1 MSDLDFN
8 MEVSDRKEAE
18 QEISTS
24 SGGGGRSSQY
34 DPIAEK
40 YANLDDGEAIL
51 LEGMSQNDIQNLR
64 NLLYRRFGKEEV
76 IVRSKSQGDDT
87 YKAVVRDR
95 EGNEYLRDNDTSN
108 GEAPE
113 SEATT
118 EEDEVEDATDEDL
131 DEVF

>member
-51 LEGMSQNDIQNLR
+51 LDGMSQNDIQNLR

-113 SEATT
+113 SETTT
-118 EEDEVEDATDEDL
+118 EEDEVEDASDEDL
-131 DEVF
+131 DDVF

>member
-1 MSDLDFN
+1 MSDLGFE
-8 MEVSDRKEAE
+8 MEVSDRKQAE

-24 SGGGGRSSQY
+24 PNGGGRSSQY

-95 EGNEYLRDNDTSN
+95 EGNEYLRDTDSSDESEGATN
-108 GEAPE
+108 GE
-113 SEATT
+113 SEVT
-118 EEDEVEDATDEDL
+118 EEEDVSDEEL
-131 DEVF
+131 DDVF

>member
-1 MSDLDFN
+1 

-51 LEGMSQNDIQNLR
+51 LDGMSQNDIQNLR
-64 NLLYRRFGKEEV
+64 NLLYRRFGKETV

-95 EGNEYLRDNDTSN
+95 EGNEYLRDSDTSN
-108 GEAPE
+108 GEASE
-113 SEATT
+113 SEDTT
-118 EEDEVEDATDEDL
+118 EEDEVEDASDEDL
-131 DEVF
+131 DDVF

>member
-113 SEATT
+113 SQDTM
-118 EEDEVEDATDEDL
+118 EEDEVEDASDEDL
-131 DEVF
+131 DDVF

>member
-8 MEVSDRKEAE
+8 MEVSDRKQAE

-51 LEGMSQNDIQNLR
+51 LDGMSQNDIQNLR

-113 SEATT
+113 SETT
-118 EEDEVEDATDEDL
+118 KEEDEVEDASDEDL
-131 DEVF
+131 DDVF

>member
-108 GEAPE
+108 GEASE

-118 EEDEVEDATDEDL
+118 EEDEVEDASDEDL
-131 DEVF
+131 DDVF

>member
-118 EEDEVEDATDEDL
+118 EEDEVEDASDEDL
-131 DEVF
+131 DDVF

>member
-1 MSDLDFN
+1 M
-8 MEVSDRKEAE
+8 
-18 QEISTS
+18 
-24 SGGGGRSSQY
+24 
-34 DPIAEK
+34 
-40 YANLDDGEAIL
+40 DDGEAIL

-113 SEATT
+113 SETTT
-118 EEDEVEDATDEDL
+118 EEDEVEDASDEDL
-131 DEVF
+131 DDVF

>member
-8 MEVSDRKEAE
+8 MEVSDRKQAE

-40 YANLDDGEAIL
+40 YANLEDGEAIL

-76 IVRSKSQGDDT
+76 IVRSKSQGDDD

-95 EGNEYLRDNDTSN
+95 EGNEYLRDSDTSN
-108 GEAPE
+108 GEATE

-118 EEDEVEDATDEDL
+118 EEDEVEDASDEDL
-131 DEVF
+131 DDVF

>member
-8 MEVSDRKEAE
+8 MEVSDRKQAE

-51 LEGMSQNDIQNLR
+51 LDGMSQNDIQNLR

-95 EGNEYLRDNDTSN
+95 EGNEYLRDSDTSN

-113 SEATT
+113 SGDTT
-118 EEDEVEDATDEDL
+118 EEDEVEDASDEDL
-131 DEVF
+131 DDVF

>member
-1 MSDLDFN
+1 
-8 MEVSDRKEAE
+8 MEVSDRKQAE

-51 LEGMSQNDIQNLR
+51 LDGMSQNDIQNLR

-113 SEATT
+113 SEDTT
-118 EEDEVEDATDEDL
+118 EEDEVEDASDEDL
-131 DEVF
+131 DDVF

>member
-108 GEAPE
+108 GEASE

-118 EEDEVEDATDEDL
+118 EEGEVEDATDEDL

>member
-1 MSDLDFN
+1 
-8 MEVSDRKEAE
+8 MEVSDRKQAE

-51 LEGMSQNDIQNLR
+51 LDGMSQNDIQNLR

-113 SEATT
+113 SETTT
-118 EEDEVEDATDEDL
+118 EEDEVEDASDEDL
-131 DEVF
+131 DDVF

>member
-108 GEAPE
+108 GEAE
-113 SEATT
+113 NTT
-118 EEDEVEDATDEDL
+118 EEDEVEDASDEDL
-131 DEVF
+131 DDVF

>member
-1 MSDLDFN
+1 
-8 MEVSDRKEAE
+8 MEVSDRKQAE

-40 YANLDDGEAIL
+40 YANLEDGEAIL

-76 IVRSKSQGDDT
+76 IVRSKSQGDDD

-95 EGNEYLRDNDTSN
+95 EGNEYLRDSDTSN
-108 GEAPE
+108 GEATE

-118 EEDEVEDATDEDL
+118 EEDEVEDASDEDL
-131 DEVF
+131 DDVF

>member
-8 MEVSDRKEAE
+8 MEVSDRKQAE

-64 NLLYRRFGKEEV
+64 NLLYRRFGKETV

-118 EEDEVEDATDEDL
+118 EEDEVEDASDEDL
-131 DEVF
+131 DDVF

>member
-51 LEGMSQNDIQNLR
+51 LDGMSQNDIQNLR

-113 SEATT
+113 SQDTT
-118 EEDEVEDATDEDL
+118 EEDEVEDASDEDL
-131 DEVF
+131 DDVF

>member
-8 MEVSDRKEAE
+8 MQVSDRKEAE
-18 QEISTS
+18 QEISSS

-51 LEGMSQNDIQNLR
+51 LDGMSQNDIQNLR

-118 EEDEVEDATDEDL
+118 EEEEVDTSDEEL
-131 DEVF
+131 DDVF

>member
-1 MSDLDFN
+1 
-8 MEVSDRKEAE
+8 MEVSDRKQAE

-40 YANLDDGEAIL
+40 YANLEDGEAIL
-51 LEGMSQNDIQNLR
+51 LDGMSQNDIQNLR

-76 IVRSKSQGDDT
+76 IVRSKSQGDDD

-95 EGNEYLRDNDTSN
+95 EGNEYLRDSDTSN
-108 GEAPE
+108 GEAE
-113 SEATT
+113 TTT
-118 EEDEVEDATDEDL
+118 EEDEVEDASDEDL
-131 DEVF
+131 DDVF

>member
-8 MEVSDRKEAE
+8 MEVSDRKQAE

-51 LEGMSQNDIQNLR
+51 LDGMSQNDIQNLR

-113 SEATT
+113 SETTT
-118 EEDEVEDATDEDL
+118 EEDEVEDASDEDL
-131 DEVF
+131 DDVF

>member
-51 LEGMSQNDIQNLR
+51 LEGMSHNDIQNLR

-113 SEATT
+113 SETTT

>member
-8 MEVSDRKEAE
+8 MEVSDRKQAE

-95 EGNEYLRDNDTSN
+95 EGNEYLRDSDTSN

-113 SEATT
+113 SEDTT
-118 EEDEVEDATDEDL
+118 EEDEVEDASDEDL
-131 DEVF
+131 DDVF

>member
-51 LEGMSQNDIQNLR
+51 LDGMSQNDIQNLR

-95 EGNEYLRDNDTSN
+95 EGNEYLRDSDTSN

-113 SEATT
+113 SQDTT
-118 EEDEVEDATDEDL
+118 EEDEVEDASDEDL
-131 DEVF
+131 DDVF

>member
-64 NLLYRRFGKEEV
+64 NLLYRRFGKETV

-108 GEAPE
+108 GEAE
-113 SEATT
+113 TTT
-118 EEDEVEDATDEDL
+118 EEDEVEDASDEDL
-131 DEVF
+131 DDVF

>member
-113 SEATT
+113 SESTT